1 MREES
6 RHVVEGFRLPDDG
19 PLSENEHLWIAF
31 LRLAFYEQV
40 PPPPMKVQSAR
51 QALLPLLIMDGVSG
65 NKEDRHGSG

>member
-1 MREES
+1 MREVS
-6 RHVVEGFRLPDDG
+6 HRVVEGFRLPDDG

-51 QALLPLLIMDGVSG
+51 QALLHLLALDGVIG
-65 NKEDRHGSG
+65 NKEGRHGSG